1 MHKQSFTV
9 EVFPDALIVRGS
21 IPFDRVSTI
30 CKLGDADFRIQP
42 DLASRLG
49 ASLVACNQAGF
60 DRLNSAA
67 PPRQSSHLPQSISPA
82 LLNWYQYGEHG
93 LSSCAM
99 FNVAVGLPQTLDHPR
114 DASDFGRCVKLV
126 DAAPEVRN
134 AFSAIAALS
143 QEWFGIIELWV
154 ALEKAYR
161 ANEFNFVTMTLQRLL
176 AK

>member
-1 MHKQSFTV
+1 MHTKSFTI
-9 EVFPDALIVRGS
+9 EVFPDAFIVLGS
-21 IPFDRVSTI
+21 IPFDRVSTV

-60 DRLNSAA
+60 DRLNSDA

-99 FNVAVGLPQTLDHPR
+99 FNVAVGLPQTLDHPCDR
-114 DASDFGRCVKLV
+114 S
-126 DAAPEVRN
+126 
-134 AFSAIAALS
+134 ALS
-143 QEWFGIIELWV
+143 RMV
-154 ALEKAYR
+154 R
-161 ANEFNFVTMTLQRLL
+161 DH
-176 AK
+176 